1 MIVNKPATQK
11 SRKFLYLILLI
22 TVGLTLWVAVNESD
36 ESAITVVEARKSNRQ
51 TEQLIDAK
59 AQSSLLQHNQA
70 KITSKMFQRESHAR
84 PIKQLFEVHSW
95 FVPPPVEKIAFQPE
109 VPMAPPLPFE
119 YNGKLEGAPQ
129 GTQIF
134 LMAND
139 KLYTAS
145 LGEKV
150 NAQWRLDGETE
161 GALQFTYL
169 PLNLP
174 KELSKSATLNPM
186 AERPAAWLSKAPNN

>member
-1 MIVNKPATQK
+1 MIVNQPTTQK
-11 SRKFLYLILLI
+11 SRKFLYLILMI
-22 TVGLTLWVAVNESD
+22 TVGLTLWVAMNESD
-36 ESAITVVEARKSNRQ
+36 EGEITVVAARKNTRQ
-51 TEQLIDAK
+51 SVQLIDAE
-59 AQSSLLQHNQA
+59 AQSSLLPSLQA
-70 KITSKMFQRESHAR
+70 NSTPLMFRREKHSR
-84 PIKQLFEVHSW
+84 PIKQLFQVHSW
-95 FVPPPVEKIAFQPE
+95 LVPPPVQKIVFKPE
-109 VPMAPPLPFE
+109 TPIAPPLPFE

-145 LGEKV
+145 LGENV
-150 NAQWRLDGETE
+150 DSQWRLDGETE
-161 GALQFTYL
+161 GSLQFTYL

-186 AERPAAWLSKAPNN
+186 AERPAAWLLKAPNN